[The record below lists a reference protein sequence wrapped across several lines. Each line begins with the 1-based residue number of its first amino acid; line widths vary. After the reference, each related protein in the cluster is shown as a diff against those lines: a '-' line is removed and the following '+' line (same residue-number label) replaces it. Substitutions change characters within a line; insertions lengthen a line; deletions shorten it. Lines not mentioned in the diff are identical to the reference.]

1 MQITLYPFPASCSR
15 VTMVALEE
23 IGIDYATHC
32 VNIRK
37 AEQTSPAYLAINPKG
52 KVPAMAVDGILMTE
66 NVAMLWFLHQQFPQA
81 ALLPQTGDAVRDHR
95 GLIDLVWVSSTLHP
109 NVRQIRMPVKL
120 TRGDPEAVRADGM
133 AKFAV
138 ECDRMEARIGSGWW
152 YGGSWSILD
161 AISIGPTARRKR
173 VVSIWRPGRCC
184 RTMPAR
190 VRARPAFQRVL
201 AKERAMVAAHDIEG
215 VEL

>member
-23 IGIDYATHC
+23 IGVDYATHC

-66 NVAMLWFLHQQFPQA
+66 NAAMLWFLHQQFPQA
-81 ALLPQTGDAVRDHR
+81 ALLPQTDDAVRDHR

-120 TRGDPEAVRADGM
+120 TKGDPEAVRADGM

-152 YGGSWSILD
+152 YGDSWSILD
-161 AISIGPTARRKR
+161 SYLYWAYSTAEKGGFDLAP
-173 VVSIWRPGRCC
+173 WPLLQDHA
-184 RTMPAR
+184 AR

-201 AKERAMVAAHDIEG
+201 AKEQAMVAAHAIEG